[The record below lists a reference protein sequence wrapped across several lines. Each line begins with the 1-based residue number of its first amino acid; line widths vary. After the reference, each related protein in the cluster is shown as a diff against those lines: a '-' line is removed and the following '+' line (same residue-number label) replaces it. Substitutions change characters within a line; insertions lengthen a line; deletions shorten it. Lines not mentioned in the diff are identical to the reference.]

1 MPPPRRLCSG
11 YGVCWLGLALVEVCG
26 SLELGRQWGWR
37 GGSRLHP
44 VEWGGW
50 VQIRAAAPSRRGL
63 GARVAGWA
71 GRREE
76 TQPCRVLGAE
86 HLSGAQHAACH
97 YIAQPSPSPG
107 SLVPA
112 QCCGLPSRLIW
123 SPPPVLPP
131 LCGRD
136 LFSLAGSGHQHEV
149 PGGAGACTPLKAPV
163 TKPDLSPQSTVG
175 WSPPARSRADFQS
188 YILLFCHI
196 QGMWSFP
203 GWELNLRHSSGPSH
217 SSDTRSL
224 AHCPT
229 REL

>member
-136 LFSLAGSGHQHEV
+136 LFSLAGSGHQPEV
-149 PGGAGACTPLKAPV
+149 PGVQVPALHSKHLSLNLTSLLRAQWAGALLPAQEQIFSLTFYFFATSKACGV
-163 TKPDLSPQSTVG
+163 SQAG
-175 WSPPARSRADFQS
+175 
-188 YILLFCHI
+188 
-196 QGMWSFP
+196 
-203 GWELNLRHSSGPSH
+203 N
-217 SSDTRSL
+217 
-224 AHCPT
+224 
-229 REL
+229 